1 MTDPTSMTDSEREE
15 ILDWIRSEHAA
26 GRALNL
32 HAVKRRRP
40 ELLRRVYE
48 VRPFW
53 GWWQA
58 IADAGLDYADLEV
71 ELEETVTCRICGYVG
86 FQLNA
91 HLSRRHGMSSAEYR
105 EKYPGLDLASEL
117 RRARMKKEGGNHL
130 LPHWEPLY
138 SDEYMMDRAYR
149 YYTMGH
155 RLRTTWICEHDHNL
169 WQHIHR
175 KGITWESFITALG
188 IPYPD
193 AKTER
198 APGITR
204 EELLERLREVV
215 KAEGETPKLARLTE
229 IDHLLLTGV
238 RRYFRNYD
246 KALAAAGLPLPNR
259 PFLLRREFSPEEVLA
274 ELRRLADQGVR
285 ITAVGIKKELGNTD
299 LHLNIEKMGGYPV
312 VRQQL
317 GLAKPELPREMP
329 RHTREEVIEA
339 MRRRA
344 TEGKEYTVPAL
355 REGDEADPEL
365 LRSARQHFGKW
376 TELLD
381 AAGLQPVHHA
391 KPRAQR
397 RREKLLA
404 ALRER
409 SAAGLPIDPK
419 SMRQEE
425 SSKAL
430 YRNLSF
436 LYKGWEN
443 AVAEVGLS
451 EDLARSLS
459 RERDAIIAAIQAR
472 QERGEPLDL
481 SSMKSFPGSA
491 SLYQRARAEFKTW
504 KKAILA
510 AGIAWPLPKPP
521 KPERPP
527 KPPRPPKAE
536 RPPKPPKPPKAPKAA
551 KPPRP
556 GQRPRKP
563 RVISPEVA
571 AAMAARAARI
581 AELKSRRDNLEER
594 REKVIEA
601 IRERH
606 REKRPLYL
614 RGIRREPAAMELYDE
629 ARVVFRTWKAA
640 LAAAGCK
647 PEPLPPL
654 PKSKIV
660 QELEEA
666 YPIDPEWLAKVEEM
680 TAATMLR
687 RDTDEPEDAP
697 AKPSPD
703 FSPGVIRGWRRPTKK
718 GEKQRTTPSKAEL
731 RKKRK
736 KGRR

>member
-1 MTDPTSMTDSEREE
+1 MTDSEREE

-40 ELLRRVYE
+40 DLLARVYE

-58 IADAGLDYADLEV
+58 IADAGLDYADLKV
-71 ELEETVTCRICGYVG
+71 ELEEMVTCQLCGYVG

-91 HLSRRHGMSSAEYR
+91 HISRRHGMSSAEYR
-105 EKYPGLDLASEL
+105 KRFPGLDLASEA

-204 EELLERLREVV
+204 EKLLERLREVV

-259 PFLLRREFSPEEVLA
+259 PFPLRREFSPEEVLA

-285 ITAVGIKKELGNTD
+285 ITAVGIHKELGNAD
-299 LHLNIEKMGGYPV
+299 LHLNIEKMGGYPAI
-312 VRQQL
+312 RKQL
-317 GLAKPELPREMP
+317 GLAKPEPPRETP

-344 TEGKEYTVPAL
+344 AEGKEYTVPAL

-365 LRSARQHFGKW
+365 LRSARQHFARW
-376 TELLD
+376 TALLD
-381 AAGLQPVHHA
+381 AAGLKPVHHA
-391 KPRAQR
+391 KPRALR

-409 SAAGLPIDPK
+409 SASGLPIDPK
-419 SMRQEE
+419 SMREDGATKQ
-425 SSKAL
+425 L
-430 YRNLSF
+430 YRTLCL

-443 AVAEVGLS
+443 AAAAAGLS
-451 EDLARSLS
+451 EALAKSMT
-459 RERDAIIAAIQAR
+459 RERDGIIAAIRAR
-472 QERGEPLDL
+472 HERGEPLDAPRIKADADGAAL
-481 SSMKSFPGSA
+481 H
-491 SLYQRARAEFKTW
+491 QRGRVEFKSW
-504 KKAILA
+504 KNAVMA

-527 KPPRPPKAE
+527 KPPKAE
-536 RPPKPPKPPKAPKAA
+536 RTPKPPKPPKPPKEP

-556 GQRPRKP
+556 DRRPRKP

-594 REKVIEA
+594 RAKVIEA

-640 LAAAGCK
+640 LEAAGCK

-687 RDTDEPEDAP
+687 RDTDEPDDAP

-703 FSPGVIRGWRRPTKK
+703 PSSMVIRGWRRPTKK